1 MRWRPNRWQFA
12 ARKPFTGRQ
21 RAIAHPCLWY
31 CGAVALLWALVTLWG
46 RVHNASI
53 RVVARLCSNGAA
65 FVSRLFPIPLS
76 EWLVFLAVAAL
87 VALPVWGA
95 VRRGKR
101 GLAKGL
107 CRSLALLLT
116 IGLWFSLF
124 WGVNYDA
131 APLAQQLGLEVKPRS
146 VDELYAAAQTLLED
160 ANRLADQVERDGG
173 GDCAAGDF
181 SAMSQD
187 LWEDYQTLGQ
197 QAPLYRSAVARRPKQ
212 ALVLGPLMPWVGIAG
227 YYFPFS
233 TEPVVGPTV
242 PHPYGL

>member
-1 MRWRPNRWQFA
+1 MRRRPNRWQFA

-146 VDELYAAAQTLLED
+146 VDELYAADYMDVDSDIRVMETML
-160 ANRLADQVERDGG
+160 NRDGASVERDFGLGKKDVDLGG
-173 GDCAAGDF
+173 TAAQSKESD
-181 SAMSQD
+181 
-187 LWEDYQTLGQ
+187 
-197 QAPLYRSAVARRPKQ
+197 
-212 ALVLGPLMPWVGIAG
+212 
-227 YYFPFS
+227 
-233 TEPVVGPTV
+233 
-242 PHPYGL
+242 